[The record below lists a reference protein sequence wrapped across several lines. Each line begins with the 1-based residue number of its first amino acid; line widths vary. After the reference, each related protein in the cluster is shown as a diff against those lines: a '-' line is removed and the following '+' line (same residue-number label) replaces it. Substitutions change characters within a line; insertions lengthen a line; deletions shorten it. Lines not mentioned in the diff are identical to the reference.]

1 MFLADERELSPSAYQ
16 HRQTVNMMF
25 LADERELS
33 PPHKN
38 KKSRKAAR
46 SAELI
51 PSESTSFEFL
61 TALREIK
68 SSREGKTML
77 LCPMAAYSLLSFLMF
92 V

>member
-33 PPHKN
+33 PPHTN

-51 PSESTSFEFL
+51 PSESTSFAFL

-68 SSREGKTML
+68 SSREEKNNAPLPYGGL
-77 LCPMAAYSLLSFLMF
+77 
-92 V
+92 